1 MSDAGSDGHGNSGDD
16 TETDAALSERR
27 RRLED
32 RLEDRAGSGK
42 ASEAAGGSGPSPIAQ
57 AFRLSSELVAG
68 VAVGFGIGWGVDWL
82 LGSSPWGMIVFLL
95 LGFAAGVLNMLR
107 ATGQGPRW

>member
-1 MSDAGSDGHGNSGDD
+1 MNGGGSDGNRYPGDD
-16 TETDAALSERR
+16 SEDDAALAERR
-27 RRLED
+27 HRLEQQ
-32 RLEDRAGSGK
+32 LGSGSRNGK
-42 ASEAAGGSGPSPIAQ
+42 EGTGPSPIGQ

-68 VAVGFGIGWGVDWL
+68 VVVGFGIGWGLDWL
-82 LGSSPWGMIVFLL
+82 LGSSPWGMIVFLF